1 MESDDYQLK
10 IPESPKQALKKSET
24 GATLPPLTSSFDGS
38 YKGLQGLMS
47 SPKGSKGTP
56 RKRRSGSF
64 DRHSSERK
72 KLPKPSEN
80 PTIMHEKFVGNSFVQ
95 ADSEL
100 HSYAESRS
108 KDDEDQF
115 DRDSDNEL
123 ERLLNEKSIR

>member
-1 MESDDYQLK
+1 
-10 IPESPKQALKKSET
+10 
-24 GATLPPLTSSFDGS
+24 
-38 YKGLQGLMS
+38 
-47 SPKGSKGTP
+47 
-56 RKRRSGSF
+56 
-64 DRHSSERK
+64 
-72 KLPKPSEN
+72 
-80 PTIMHEKFVGNSFVQ
+80 MHEKFVGNSFVQ